1 MHFPTHAC
9 EILPQ
14 KGPWATEPDVVYHRL
29 THRKE
34 YNRWL
39 HVYG

>member
-1 MHFPTHAC
+1 MNFPTHDC

-14 KGPWATEPDVVYHRL
+14 KGQCATEPDVVYHRV

-34 YNRWL
+34 YN
-39 HVYG
+39 